1 MLHPAQRRL
10 LLATLALAAAALAP
24 SGTALAQAFPSK
36 TVKII
41 TPFPAGLGPD
51 VLLRIVADKLSREW
65 GQPVIIENKP
75 GASGFIAFETAKRS
89 PADGYTLVQMDNYHI
104 GTQPHLFSKLPY
116 NVFNDFDPIT
126 PLVRNSFF
134 VVVPAASKWNTMA
147 DLIAAAKTKPGAV
160 SYGSWNVASPAHLGG
175 LLLESAT
182 GAHMTHVPFKESS
195 QLYQSVANG
204 EVDWALGSAVS
215 AGPVVQAGKARFLA
229 VAASTRT
236 AGYGNVPTSAD
247 VGAPASWTVGGWFGL
262 LAPKGTPK
270 EVIQRINEGVVKA
283 MQAPDVREKLT
294 AFTYEAYT
302 MAPADMAKLM
312 QQEVA
317 KWGPTI
323 KQAGIKLD

>member
-1 MLHPAQRRL
+1 MLKPIKTRL
-10 LLATLALAAAALAP
+10 LVSAIAVAAALSLPGA
-24 SGTALAQAFPSK
+24 ALAQVYPNK
-36 TVKII
+36 TIKLI

-65 GQPVIIENKP
+65 GQAVIVENKP
-75 GASGFIAFETAKRS
+75 GASGFIAFEAAKRS

-116 NVFNDFDPIT
+116 SAFNDFEPVT

-134 VVVPAASKWNTMA
+134 VVVPATSKWNTMA
-147 DLIAAAKTKPGAV
+147 ELIAAARTKPGAV

-182 GAHMTHVPFKESS
+182 GTQMTHVPFKESS

-229 VAASTRT
+229 VAASSRT
-236 AGYGNVPTSAD
+236 AGYANVPTSAD
-247 VGAPASWTVGGWFGL
+247 SGAPASWTVGGWFGL

-270 EVIQRINEGVVKA
+270 DVIQRINDGVTKA
-283 MQAPDVREKLT
+283 MQAPDVRERLAT
-294 AFTYEAYT
+294 FTYEAYT

-323 KQAGIKLD
+323 KQAAIKLD